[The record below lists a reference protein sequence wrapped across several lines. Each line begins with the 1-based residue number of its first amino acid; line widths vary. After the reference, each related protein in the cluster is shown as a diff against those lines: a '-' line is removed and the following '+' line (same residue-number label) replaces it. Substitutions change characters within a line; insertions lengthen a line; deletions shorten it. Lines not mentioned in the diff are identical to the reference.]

1 MITDFVWPQ
10 LDDLDLDRLWFEQDG
25 ATCYTSRQIIIDLL
39 RRLLYRTNKQNTQ
52 VSSTI
57 IELWNVHNITEPLNK
72 KYSVISTRI
81 KNIAESYRRRD
92 TMDYFLG
99 IAHNFEF

>member
-1 MITDFVWPQ
+1 M
-10 LDDLDLDRLWFEQDG
+10 
-25 ATCYTSRQIIIDLL
+25 
-39 RRLLYRTNKQNTQ
+39 
-52 VSSTI
+52 
-57 IELWNVHNITEPLNK
+57 WNVYNITKPLNK

-81 KNIAESYRRRD
+81 KNIAESYGRRD